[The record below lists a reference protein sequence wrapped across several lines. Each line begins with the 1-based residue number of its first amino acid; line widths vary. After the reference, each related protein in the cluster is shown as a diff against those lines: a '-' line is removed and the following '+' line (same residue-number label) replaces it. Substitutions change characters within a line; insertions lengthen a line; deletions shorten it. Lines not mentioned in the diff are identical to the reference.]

1 MRVNAS
7 LVIELRAKKAWSQEE
22 LSIASGLNLRTIQ
35 RIEKEASASLQ
46 TVKALAS
53 AFSVGIKELEF
64 QEVPV
69 MKKYEYKTVEMPFRF
84 GILKQ
89 GTPDIEAVLN
99 AEGENGWR
107 LHQIVVPAGSNFGQ
121 SEKMIA
127 ILEREKTT

>member
-1 MRVNAS
+1 MRVNAA
-7 LVIELRAKKAWSQEE
+7 LVIALRAKKAWSQDE

-46 TVKALAS
+46 SVKALAS
-53 AFSVGIKELEF
+53 TFAIGIKDLEY
-64 QEVPV
+64 QEAPA
-69 MKKYEYKTVEMPFRF
+69 MKKFEYKTVEMPFRF

-89 GTPDIEAVLN
+89 GTPNIEALLN
-99 AEGENGWR
+99 AEGEKGWR

-127 ILEREKTT
+127 ILEREKTA

>member
-1 MRVNAS
+1 MRVNAA
-7 LVIELRAKKAWSQEE
+7 LVIALRAKKAWSQDE

-46 TVKALAS
+46 SVKALAS
-53 AFSVGIKELEF
+53 AFAIGIKDLEY
-64 QEVPV
+64 QEAPV
-69 MKKYEYKTVEMPFRF
+69 MKKFEYKTVEMPFRF

-89 GTPDIEAVLN
+89 GMPNIEAVLN
-99 AEGENGWR
+99 AEGEKGWR

-127 ILEREKTT
+127 ILEREKTA

>member
-1 MRVNAS
+1 MRVNSS

-35 RIEKEASASLQ
+35 RVEKDASASLQ

-53 AFSVGIKELEF
+53 AFSIGIKELES
-64 QEVPV
+64 QGVPV

-107 LHQIVVPAGSNFGQ
+107 LRQIVVPAGSNFGQ

>member
-1 MRVNAS
+1 MRVNAA
-7 LVIELRAKKAWSQEE
+7 LVIALRAKKAWSQDE

-35 RIEKEASASLQ
+35 RIDKEASASLQ
-46 TVKALAS
+46 SVKALAS
-53 AFSVGIKELEF
+53 AFAIGIKDLEY
-64 QEVPV
+64 QEAPA
-69 MKKYEYKTVEMPFRF
+69 MKKFEYKTVEMPFRF

-99 AEGENGWR
+99 AEGEKGWR

-127 ILEREKTT
+127 ILEREKTA

>member
-1 MRVNAS
+1 
-7 LVIELRAKKAWSQEE
+7 
-22 LSIASGLNLRTIQ
+22 
-35 RIEKEASASLQ
+35 
-46 TVKALAS
+46 VKALAS
-53 AFSVGIKELEF
+53 AFSVGIKELEL
-64 QEVPV
+64 QEVPAV
-69 MKKYEYKTVEMPFRF
+69 KKYEYKTVEMPFRF

-89 GTPDIEAVLN
+89 GPPDIEAVLN

>member
-1 MRVNAS
+1 MRVNAA
-7 LVIELRAKKAWSQEE
+7 LVIALRAKKAWSQDE

-46 TVKALAS
+46 SVKALAS
-53 AFSVGIKELEF
+53 AFAIGIKGLEY
-64 QEVPV
+64 QEAPA
-69 MKKYEYKTVEMPFRF
+69 MKKFEYRTVEMPFRF

-89 GTPDIEAVLN
+89 GTPNIEALLN
-99 AEGENGWR
+99 AEGEKGWR

-127 ILEREKTT
+127 ILEREKTA

>member
-7 LVIELRAKKAWSQEE
+7 LVVELRAKKAWSQEE

-35 RIEKEASASLQ
+35 RVEKEAAASLQ

-53 AFSVGIKELEF
+53 AFSIGIQELEL
-64 QEVPV
+64 QEVPA

-84 GILKQ
+84 GIMKQ
-89 GTPDIEAVLN
+89 GTPDIEAILN
-99 AEGENGWR
+99 AEGEDGWR